1 MSYLGDNQECDL
13 YQTLLTRLRAA
24 PAAFPGITAMSA
36 TAGIDSARL
45 AELTRTHAHLSP
57 ASLLLRIRVECA
69 CDKLLF
75 SDACSS
81 DIAFA
86 TGFRSE
92 SVFHRQFLA
101 QTGLEPAAYR
111 ALRDSN
117 EFFLQLPPAY
127 RQAETLAYLG
137 RDPQGLAER
146 VSGTKF
152 YKTLSVSDGA
162 ALEISFENGGA
173 FCRAHTTK
181 AATPAEMATLHGIAL
196 RLLGLYNDPAD
207 FEARAKQEPEVA
219 RLVAARRGLR
229 LPLAA
234 SPFEALVWAIIG
246 QQINLSFA
254 AALRRALIEHCG
266 EKIPGSVGSAD
277 STLRIHPSADR
288 IAALE
293 PAELTRLR
301 FSGSKADYLIGAA
314 RAVVSGKL
322 PLTEWSDAS
331 ALDIETSLRSIRGIG
346 PWTAH
351 YTLLRGF
358 GFGDCLL
365 AGDSG
370 LATGLQR
377 FLGLDRR
384 PKPEETLALMARFAP
399 HRSLATCHLWASL
412 KDPA

>member
-1 MSYLGDNQECDL
+1 M
-13 YQTLLTRLRAA
+13 
-24 PAAFPGITAMSA
+24 
-36 TAGIDSARL
+36 
-45 AELTRTHAHLSP
+45 
-57 ASLLLRIRVECA
+57 
-69 CDKLLF
+69 
-75 SDACSS
+75 
-81 DIAFA
+81 
-86 TGFRSE
+86 
-92 SVFHRQFLA
+92 
-101 QTGLEPAAYR
+101 
-111 ALRDSN
+111 
-117 EFFLQLPPAY
+117 
-127 RQAETLAYLG
+127 
-137 RDPQGLAER
+137 
-146 VSGTKF
+146 SGTKF
-152 YKTLSVSDGA
+152 YKTLPVSGGA
-162 ALEISFENGGA
+162 ALEISFENDGA

-207 FEARAKQEPEVA
+207 FEARATREPEIA

-266 EKIPGSVGSAD
+266 EKIPGSAG

-301 FSGSKADYLIGAA
+301 FSGAKAAYLIEAA
-314 RAVVSGKL
+314 RAVVGGKL
-322 PLTEWSDAS
+322 PLMEWNDAS
-331 ALDIETSLRSIRGIG
+331 ALGIEAGLKNIRGIG
-346 PWTAH
+346 PWTTH

-377 FLGLDRR
+377 FLGLEQR
-384 PKPEETLALMARFAP
+384 PKPAETLALMERFAP
-399 HRSLATCHLWASL
+399 HRSFATCHLWASIAKPQAL
-412 KDPA
+412 